1 MSLFL
6 SLCFSAEL
14 LAGFRRLRFG
24 SRTKGTTCMIPS
36 LVLLAVVFLSLI
48 AFDVIQFGY
57 EEKRLVIAVDFGR
70 FHRPRSKPHDRSR

>member
-1 MSLFL
+1 
-6 SLCFSAEL
+6 
-14 LAGFRRLRFG
+14 
-24 SRTKGTTCMIPS
+24 MIPS

-57 EEKRLVIAVDFGR
+57 EDGRLVIAIDFGR